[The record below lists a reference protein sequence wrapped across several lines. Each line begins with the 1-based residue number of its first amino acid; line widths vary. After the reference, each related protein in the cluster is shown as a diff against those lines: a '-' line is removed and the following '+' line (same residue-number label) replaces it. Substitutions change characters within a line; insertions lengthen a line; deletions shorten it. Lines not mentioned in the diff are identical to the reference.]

1 VEEVGMTREFWAGRR
16 VLVTGHT
23 GFKGS
28 WLTLLLSELGSR
40 VTGYALDPP
49 TTPNLFE
56 AARVAQGV
64 ESVRG
69 DIADVPALEA
79 LVRRANPDVVV
90 HMAAQ
95 SLVRASYDDPM
106 ETYRVNL
113 MGTVAVL
120 EALRRV
126 PGRRT
131 VIVVTTDKC
140 YENREW
146 AWGYREIDAL
156 GGRDPYSNSKACAEL
171 ASAAYRSSFFPPAEH
186 AKHGVAMATA
196 RAGNVIGGGDW
207 GRDRV
212 VPDIVEALRAGRP
225 AKIRNP
231 DAYRP
236 WQHVLDA
243 LHGYVSLAERLTA
256 APAEFAEAWNF
267 GPSEENVL
275 PVRALA
281 DDVCRLWG
289 SGARW
294 EQDAGPKPHE
304 ATRLMLDSSKARARL
319 GLPRNLDYRTAIAWT
334 AEWYKAFHDG
344 GDARELTLAQIRK
357 HLSEGTR

>member
-1 VEEVGMTREFWAGRR
+1 MKREFWAGRR

-28 WLTLLLSELGSR
+28 WAALLLGETGAR

-49 TTPNLFE
+49 STPSLFE
-56 AARVAQGV
+56 TARVAQGI
-64 ESVRG
+64 ESVKG

-79 LVRRANPDVVV
+79 IVRRANPDVVL

-106 ETYRVNL
+106 ETYRVNV
-113 MGTVAVL
+113 MGTVSVL

-126 PGRRT
+126 PGNRT

-146 AWGYREIDAL
+146 VWGYRETDAL

-207 GRDRV
+207 GKDRV
-212 VPDIVEALRAGRP
+212 VPDIVTALREGKA

-243 LHGYVSLAERLTA
+243 LHGYLVLAERLTA

-281 DDVCRLWG
+281 DDICRLWG
-289 SGARW
+289 GGARW
-294 EQDAGPKPHE
+294 EHDAGPRPHE
-304 ATRLMLDSSKARARL
+304 ATRLMLDSSKSRMRL
-319 GLPRNLDYRTAIAWT
+319 SLPRNLDYATALSWT
-334 AEWYKAFHDG
+334 AEWYRKLHDG

-357 HLSEGTR
+357 YLSEVAR